1 MHMYYTE
8 FDWLDDADINA
19 VLPEDGVPETL
30 HIEDLEDE
38 EPASG
43 LSKQDF
49 QDWLWEGRHD
59 CEVALAFLRMWVGT
73 MRGTGNDTI
82 GDFFDQLLFEHREAT
97 SEVARTDADAHMPR
111 LPVGYIAELLHR
123 FGHVPERNQR
133 TCMTNSASAFY
144 KNSVVCKLT

>member
-1 MHMYYTE
+1 M
-8 FDWLDDADINA
+8 
-19 VLPEDGVPETL
+19 LPEDGLPETL
-30 HIEDLEDE
+30 HVEDLEDE

-97 SEVARTDADAHMPR
+97 SEVAHTDADAHMPR

-123 FGHVPERNQR
+123 FGRKDMVGSGERSS
-133 TCMTNSASAFY
+133 C
-144 KNSVVCKLT
+144 LLLGL